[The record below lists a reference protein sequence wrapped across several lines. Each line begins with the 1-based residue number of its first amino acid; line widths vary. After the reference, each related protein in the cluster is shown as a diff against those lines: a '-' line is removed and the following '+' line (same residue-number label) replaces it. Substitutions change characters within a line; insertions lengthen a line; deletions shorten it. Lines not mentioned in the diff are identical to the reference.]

1 MGKKERRAFLT
12 DEQIIELY
20 FAREERAIAET
31 DKKYSQYL
39 YTVAY
44 NILADDMDA
53 EECLQDTYLR
63 TWNTIPP
70 ERPSMFRAFLA
81 KITRNLSLDRYEH
94 DNRKKRVP
102 KAVCVPLDEVRDFLP
117 DDESD
122 LARDM
127 QAEAIGRVITAYLDT
142 VSDRRLY
149 IFVSRYFFALTLP
162 QIARRLS
169 CSQSLVSKELYEI
182 KRELRILLEK
192 EGITV

>member
-1 MGKKERRAFLT
+1 MGKREREALLS

-53 EECLQDTYLR
+53 EECLQDTYIK

-70 ERPSMFRAFLA
+70 ERPSVFRAFLA
-81 KITRNLSLDRYEH
+81 KITRNLSLDRYER

-102 KAVCVPLDEVRDFLP
+102 KAACVPLDEVREFLP
-117 DDESD
+117 DESD
-122 LARDM
+122 FARDM
-127 QAEAIGRVITAYLDT
+127 QAEAIGRVITEYLDT

-149 IFVSRYFFALTLP
+149 IFVSRYFFALSLP
-162 QIARRLS
+162 QIAKRLS
-169 CSQSLVSKELYEI
+169 CSQSLVSKELAEI

-192 EGITV
+192 EGIIV

>member
-70 ERPSMFRAFLA
+70 ERPSVFRAFLA

-94 DNRKKRVP
+94 DNRKKR
-102 KAVCVPLDEVRDFLP
+102 VRDFLP

>member
-1 MGKKERRAFLT
+1 MGKREREAFLS

-53 EECLQDTYLR
+53 EECLQDTYIK

-70 ERPSMFRAFLA
+70 ERPSIFRAFLA
-81 KITRNLSLDRYEH
+81 KITRNLSLDRYER

-102 KAVCVPLDEVRDFLP
+102 KAACVPLDEVREFLP
-117 DDESD
+117 DESD
-122 LARDM
+122 FTRDM
-127 QAEAIGRVITAYLDT
+127 QAKAIGRVITEYLDT

-149 IFVSRYFFALTLP
+149 IFVSRYFFALSLP
-162 QIARRLS
+162 QIAKRLS
-169 CSQSLVSKELYEI
+169 CSQSLVSKELAEI

-192 EGITV
+192 EGIIV